1 MWNTTDYKGN
11 PVTWYSQDEMDWLL
25 KKLDDANKCLNDC
38 ELHWEKERKTLKEK
52 LNEAHDTNKSLGYT
66 YLRYKEALEEIRK
79 EVQEDITCESREC
92 GCDSYYE
99 CLECLKNTILNIIS
113 EVKDGNSRKTSNTN

>member
-38 ELHWEKERKTLKEK
+38 ELHWEKERKILKKEK
-52 LNEAHDTNKSLGYT
+52 AKYKQAIEQIRQIVEFAIEETLTLGQKNAT
-66 YLRYKEALEEIRK
+66 DKILE
-79 EVQEDITCESREC
+79 
-92 GCDSYYE
+92 
-99 CLECLKNTILNIIS
+99 IIS
-113 EVKDGNSRKTSNTN
+113 EAESEEK

>member
-38 ELHWEKERKTLKEK
+38 ELHWERERKALKEK

-66 YLRYKEALEEIRK
+66 YLRYKEALEEIK
-79 EVQEDITCESREC
+79 KIVFQAEQKLHCCCDITEMLVNIETITNVA
-92 GCDSYYE
+92 
-99 CLECLKNTILNIIS
+99 LKEGENN
-113 EVKDGNSRKTSNTN
+113 G